1 MITFSVN
8 SDLSKDKAKKV
19 FKLIQDMNSFNRDYI
34 GEAYIHLMTGDS
46 KNINLDSYAK
56 LKKIEEHREL
66 TKYDTKEENIVDID
80 DLQNGDIG
88 TISNELFD
96 PKNYEEISI
105 ERADID
111 YYVDEFLSIREY
123 IFFKGGKD
131 IWRML
136 CLAFTG
142 DKIVTNKLRMIFD
155 EYKIKDFMYEFLSCP
170 YYMYVVKM
178 ILG

>member
-1 MITFSVN
+1 MKFYNLKGVVFMITFSVN

-96 PKNYEEISI
+96 PKNYEEI
-105 ERADID
+105 
-111 YYVDEFLSIREY
+111 RE
-123 IFFKGGKD
+123 I
-131 IWRML
+131 IWGNR
-136 CLAFTG
+136 
-142 DKIVTNKLRMIFD
+142 
-155 EYKIKDFMYEFLSCP
+155 
-170 YYMYVVKM
+170 
-178 ILG
+178 LGFRVCVWRRLWRWKQTR